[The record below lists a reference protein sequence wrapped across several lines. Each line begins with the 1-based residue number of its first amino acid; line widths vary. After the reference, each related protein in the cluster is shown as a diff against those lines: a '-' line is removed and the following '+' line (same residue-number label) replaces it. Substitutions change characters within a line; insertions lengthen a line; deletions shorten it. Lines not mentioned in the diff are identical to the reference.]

1 MPIAVVR
8 AQVSFQKRATL
19 TVRAHRSELL
29 QGFLRALMT
38 LMTSITAPFGTS
50 SLKRDKPVEGCPR
63 KGYKEYRMCPL
74 LSDVRGRS
82 SHIIVRDI
90 LPTDIGTFLKD
101 VTSFDNVEFGI
112 SSKDT
117 LSMSS
122 STRRSIEMS
131 FLALLDSGID
141 SRRQKVGTFCA
152 GTNAEAS
159 DLVS

>member
-1 MPIAVVR
+1 
-8 AQVSFQKRATL
+8 
-19 TVRAHRSELL
+19 
-29 QGFLRALMT
+29 
-38 LMTSITAPFGTS
+38 
-50 SLKRDKPVEGCPR
+50 
-63 KGYKEYRMCPL
+63 MCPL

-82 SHIIVRDI
+82 SHAILRDI

-117 LSMSS
+117 LSLSS
-122 STRRSIEMS
+122 STRRSVEMS

-141 SRRQKVGTFCA
+141 SRRQRVGTFCV

-159 DLVS
+159 DPVS